1 MAAMSVTLL
10 LACESDSGSSSSGE
24 LPSPELDATPTASD
38 TTGGDSAS
46 IDGVSSA
53 DVPVDGGR
61 ALDATTSQEDVS
73 SEEVI
78 EDAGGGTTPDAAP
91 AMDVVVGE
99 GACTNDSDLAV
110 LADFD
115 VAKEQMAIGMSCYEA
130 AGGPGQT
137 SAEEVKACFIEKL
150 SSDYG
155 FSQQCSVCVT
165 NQLMCLQEHCME
177 ACMSSM
183 MSGVT
188 SPACEACI
196 ESNGCK
202 SDFVECSGL
211 NPDIFSP

>member
-1 MAAMSVTLL
+1 MSRLDPDFKYYLFSSRPLDTVYFMPLKFGL
-10 LACESDSGSSSSGE
+10 GS
-24 LPSPELDATPTASD
+24 LMYAT
-38 TTGGDSAS
+38 
-46 IDGVSSA
+46 
-53 DVPVDGGR
+53 
-61 ALDATTSQEDVS
+61 
-73 SEEVI
+73 
-78 EDAGGGTTPDAAP
+78 
-91 AMDVVVGE
+91 
-99 GACTNDSDLAV
+99 
-110 LADFD
+110 
-115 VAKEQMAIGMSCYEA
+115 EQMAIGMSCYEA

-196 ESNGCK
+196 ENNGCK